1 MMRGSLWGGGRGG
14 VSGWRGGWRA
24 GFLRGVEAAGDVGV
38 VDEGEEL
45 LVGAAGPVA
54 VGFA

>member
-1 MMRGSLWGGGRGG
+1 MRGRI
-14 VSGWRGGWRA
+14 
-24 GFLRGVEAAGDVGV
+24 LRGVEAAGDVGV

-54 VGFA
+54 VGFAEVDVD